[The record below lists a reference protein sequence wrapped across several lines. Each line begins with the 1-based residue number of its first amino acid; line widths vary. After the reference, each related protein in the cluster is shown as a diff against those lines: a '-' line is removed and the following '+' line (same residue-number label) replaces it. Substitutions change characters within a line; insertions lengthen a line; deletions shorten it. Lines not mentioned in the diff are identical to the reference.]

1 MKRKCYVK
9 SSKNI
14 IRDIVN
20 SLVSEWNINKYIL
33 YFDITVKLNIT
44 SQNKYFTFFKFLLLN
59 FLSLITHNTFWNEDG
74 RQIWCCVAIKESN
87 EIHIENERGIGLFRT
102 GVGENY
108 IPRNRGKINIIC
120 T

>member
-1 MKRKCYVK
+1 MKITCYVK

-33 YFDITVKLNIT
+33 YFDITVKLNVT
-44 SQNKYFTFFKFLLLN
+44 LQNKYFTFITFLLLN
-59 FLSLITHNTFWNEDG
+59 FLSLTHNTFWNEDG
-74 RQIWCCVAIKESN
+74 RPICCVAINESN
-87 EIHIENERGIGLFRT
+87 ETDVENERGIGSFRT

-108 IPRNRGKINIIC
+108 IPRNRGNIKLFL
-120 T
+120 